1 MERSEYKKIIE
12 GLMYLWGDPL
22 DISDISKILDLGKKE
37 TREILEE
44 MTEEFN
50 RDRGL
55 LIKKYDDS
63 YQFVTRDEYFDF
75 YTKLIKPERKPKLSN
90 SSMEVLSIIAYKQ
103 PITRIEIDNIRGV
116 KSSSSINTLVK
127 RDLIEE
133 AGRLDT
139 IGKPIVYRTSEKFL
153 KYFDINSLDDL
164 PKIDDIK
171 KKEEEYKNR
180 LEQLEMDD
188 YEDK

>member
-164 PKIDDIK
+164 PRIDDIK
-171 KKEEEYKNR
+171 KKEEEDKNR